1 MSDLEE
7 RLRFYFNALNAF
19 DLKSVEAM
27 FAENAVYASSG
38 LGAQVTGRAEIMKA
52 FRGYFAEY
60 DDQVSI
66 DEAVNL
72 VGPKTFSSKWKL
84 TATSNKTGIR
94 INRSGTQITKFNAAA
109 MIAKIVV
116 SDGA

>member
-27 FAENAVYASSG
+27 FAEDAVYASSG
-38 LGAQVTGRAEIMKA
+38 LGAPIKGRSEIMKA
-52 FRGYFAEY
+52 FHLYFAEF
-60 DDQVSI
+60 DDQVSV
-66 DEAVNL
+66 DENIEL
-72 VGPKTFSSKWKL
+72 VSPRIYHSNWKL
-84 TATSNKTGIR
+84 TATNNKTGIR
-94 INRSGTQITKFNAAA
+94 VNRAGTQITEFNAAA

-116 SDGA
+116 SDSA